1 MKRIC
6 RHFYKKEKGFTLVEL
21 MIVIIIL
28 AVLTGIA
35 IPSYMTL
42 RNRARES
49 ATEAEMKNIA
59 TALELYMADIE
70 EYPAAADMAALGTA
84 LAPYMNPVP
93 PDDAWGK
100 AYVYAQTGS
109 GTGYTLTSGG
119 ANGVVDGTY
128 DIVFTNGQMTAPGAY

>member
-35 IPSYMTL
+35 IPSYMAL

-70 EYPAAADMAALGTA
+70 KYPATLTITA
-84 LAPYMNPVP
+84 YMDPVP
-93 PDDAWGK
+93 ANDAWGK
-100 AYVYAQTGS
+100 TYVYAQTGS
-109 GTGYTLTSGG
+109 GTGYTLTSYG
-119 ANGVVDGTY
+119 VDGATAGDD
-128 DIVFTNGQMTAPGAY
+128 DIVFTNGQMTSTGTY